1 MVEQPQALA
10 WCMVANVAARTTYGP
25 DAEVRR
31 GLRHFAGGA
40 KVWVLPPQWGDG
52 GDSVFVIGRHRGE
65 NRYVRLVIE
74 RFHLTNFRV
83 RGVYSPAVHRELT
96 RPWKHWDRELSLWD
110 TREQADQQAQR
121 WNLVSTGLTEVR
133 RPRKRL
139 ELLGAAEHLAGGG
152 IHGWDVLLRLTP
164 GEVLRNDLEAAA
176 FEAVLALLQ
185 RMVGDLGPD
194 APHERYSEDPR
205 WTEVVDAA
213 AALFTVMTS

>member
-1 MVEQPQALA
+1 MEEQPQVQA
-10 WCMVANVAARTTYGP
+10 WCVVANVAVQTTFGP
-25 DAEVRR
+25 NAEIRR
-31 GLRHFAGGA
+31 GLTHFAGGA

-52 GDSVFVIGRHRGE
+52 GDSVFVIGRHRGQS
-65 NRYVRLVIE
+65 RYVRIVIE

-96 RPWKHWDRELSLWD
+96 RPWRHWDRELSLWD
-110 TREQADQQAQR
+110 TREQAEQQAQQ
-121 WNLVSTGLTEVR
+121 WNVVSTGLTEVR
-133 RPRKRL
+133 RPRQRL
-139 ELLGAAEHLAGGG
+139 ELLGTVQNLADGR
-152 IHGWDVLLRLTP
+152 IHGWDTLLRLTP
-164 GEVLRNDLEAAA
+164 AEVLRNDHEAAA

-194 APHERYSEDPR
+194 ARYERYSEDPR

>member
-1 MVEQPQALA
+1 M
-10 WCMVANVAARTTYGP
+10 AAETTYGP

-52 GDSVFVIGRHRGE
+52 GDSVFVIGRHRGRGQS
-65 NRYVRLVIE
+65 RYVRIVIE

-96 RPWKHWDRELSLWD
+96 RPWKHWDRELWLWD
-110 TREQADQQAQR
+110 TRELAEQVAQR

-139 ELLGAAEHLAGGG
+139 ELLGAVQNLADGG
-152 IHGWDVLLRLTP
+152 IYRWDTLLRLTP

-194 APHERYSEDPR
+194 ARYERYSEDPR
-205 WTEVVDAA
+205 WTDVVDAA